1 MSDNLEVKA
10 CPRCNSNA
18 HKFDECDK
26 SGSPFAYVACTDCGS
41 EGPLVPSAMGVNAKI
56 VAALVW
62 NDWAIGTAMRLGQ
75 AVEA

>member
-26 SGSPFAYVACTDCGS
+26 SGSPFTYVACTDCGS
-41 EGPLVPSAMGVNAKI
+41 EGPLVPNAVGALARN
-56 VAALVW
+56 VAVLVW
-62 NDWAIGTAMRLGQ
+62 NDWANGTAIRLGQ
-75 AVEA
+75 GPEA